1 MTAMTAL
8 PRSRPLTV
16 ADLESTPDDGHRYE
30 LIDGALIVT
39 PAPVTRH
46 QRASFR
52 LGVALLPGL
61 PEGYEILHAPF
72 DVVLAQDTVLQ
83 PDVVVVRVADLTERN
98 LPTAPVLAVE
108 ILSPSTRRID
118 LLLKRSRLE
127 AAGCPSY
134 WVVDP
139 DVPSIIAWDLRDG
152 GYVEVGSAAQDE
164 AVTYEL
170 PYPVTIRPA
179 DLIA

>member
-1 MTAMTAL
+1 MTAL

-16 ADLESTPDDGHRYE
+16 ADLDAAPEDGHRYE
-30 LIDGALIVT
+30 LIDGALVVT
-39 PAPVTRH
+39 PAPVPLH
-46 QRASFR
+46 QRAAFE
-52 LGVALLPGL
+52 LAVALRQGRPQEL
-61 PEGYEILHAPF
+61 EIMLAPL
-72 DVVLAQDTVLQ
+72 DVVLADDTVLQ
-83 PDVVVVRVADLTERN
+83 PDVVVVRRADLTERN

-139 DVPSIIAWDLRDG
+139 DVPSIIAWDLHDG
-152 GYVEVGSAAQDE
+152 VYVETGAATAEQEVRLD
-164 AVTYEL
+164 L
-170 PYPVTIRPA
+170 PYPVVICPA
-179 DLIA
+179 NLIA